1 MHWKNNSLEGF
12 WKRQCLL
19 LILVQISLLTIC
31 WQFGLV
37 QGKPLLNI
45 VTISCLVTW
54 VGVTIWIFYRIIT
67 QVKSSYLRSTFQ
79 LESCRNQDFSQQAK
93 AHFSAGVVGQFH
105 HQLNNL
111 SNDLLTSK
119 ESENKDSILLLRLVK
134 QLNTPILVFDERLQL
149 SFGNQA
155 CGALFDKPW
164 QTLRFTTAARLGL
177 EHLPDWHFKDEKNQ
191 QRWQVRHSNF
201 NHNGHT
207 YHLLVMTDIQ
217 IALRE
222 QELKAWQRLIRVISH
237 EIRNSLT
244 PVSTMLERLKHRA
257 TSERDSAAFE
267 VIVERCQHLAE
278 FVKRYAQLQQSV
290 TVKAYEQPFERV
302 CTELTSLFPQ
312 ANWHLEGQHL
322 QLYCDA
328 TLLKQVLINLTKN
341 ALEACTDRPQLT
353 LSLKLKNQSA
363 TISLTDNGHG
373 LSNPDNLFVPFYS
386 TKERG
391 EGIGLMLCQH
401 LTEQM
406 NGQLLLMNRTDGHR
420 GACAVISLTQP
431 TS

>member
-1 MHWKNNSLEGF
+1 M
-12 WKRQCLL
+12 
-19 LILVQISLLTIC
+19 
-31 WQFGLV
+31 
-37 QGKPLLNI
+37 
-45 VTISCLVTW
+45 
-54 VGVTIWIFYRIIT
+54 
-67 QVKSSYLRSTFQ
+67 KSSYLRSTTQ
-79 LESCRNQDFSQQAK
+79 LESCQNRDFSQQAK
-93 AHFSAGVVGQFH
+93 ARFTTGVIGDFH
-105 HQLNNL
+105 HQLNKL

-119 ESENKDSILLLRLVK
+119 NNEDKDSFLLLRLVK

-155 CGALFDKPW
+155 CTTLFNQPW
-164 QTLRFTTAARLGL
+164 QTLRFTSAARLGL
-177 EHLPDWHFKDEKNQ
+177 GNQPDWHFTDEKRQ

-244 PVSTMLERLKHRA
+244 PVSTMLERLRHRA
-257 TSERDSAAFE
+257 SNERDSAAFDI
-267 VIVERCQHLAE
+267 IVERCEHLAE

-290 TVKAYEQPFERV
+290 TVKATEQPFSQL
-302 CTELTSLFPQ
+302 CIELSALFPQ
-312 ANWHLEGQHL
+312 ANWQLEGQHL
-322 QLYCDA
+322 TLNCDV

-341 ALEACTDRPQLT
+341 ALEACSDRPQLT
-353 LSLKLKNQSA
+353 LSLKLKNRTA
-363 TISLTDNGHG
+363 TICLTDNGHG
-373 LSNPDNLFVPFYS
+373 LINTDNLFVPFYS
-386 TKERG
+386 TKEHG

-406 NGQLLLMNRTDGHR
+406 NGQLQLVNRADGQR
-420 GACAVISLTQP
+420 GASAFITLVQP
-431 TS
+431 TH

>member
-1 MHWKNNSLEGF
+1 M
-12 WKRQCLL
+12 
-19 LILVQISLLTIC
+19 
-31 WQFGLV
+31 
-37 QGKPLLNI
+37 
-45 VTISCLVTW
+45 
-54 VGVTIWIFYRIIT
+54 
-67 QVKSSYLRSTFQ
+67 KSSYVRSTTQ
-79 LESCRNQDFSQQAK
+79 LEACRNRDFSQRAK
-93 AHFSAGVVGQFH
+93 ARFTAGIIGDFH
-105 HQLNNL
+105 HQLNQL
-111 SNDLLTSK
+111 SDDLLTSK
-119 ESENKDSILLLRLVK
+119 NNEDKDSILLLRLVK

-155 CGALFDKPW
+155 CTTLFNQPW
-164 QTLRFTTAARLGL
+164 QTLRFTSAARLGL
-177 EHLPDWHFKDEKNQ
+177 VHQPSWHFSDEKHQ

-244 PVSTMLERLKHRA
+244 PVSTMLERLRHRA
-257 TSERDSAAFE
+257 NNERDSAAFD
-267 VIVERCQHLAE
+267 VIVERCEHLAE

-290 TVKAYEQPFERV
+290 TVKATQQPFSQL
-302 CTELTSLFPQ
+302 CMELSALFPQ
-312 ANWHLEGQHL
+312 ANWQLEGQHL
-322 QLYCDA
+322 TLNCDV

-341 ALEACTDRPQLT
+341 ALEACSGTPQLT
-353 LSLKLKNQSA
+353 LSLKLKNHTA
-363 TISLTDNGHG
+363 TICLTDNGHG
-373 LSNPDNLFVPFYS
+373 LINSDNLFVPFYS

-406 NGQLLLMNRTDGHR
+406 NGQLQLINRTDDQQ
-420 GACAVISLTQP
+420 GASAVITLTQP
-431 TS
+431 TH